1 MAVLGL
7 FSPLISLDTRCIIT
21 LWLKNQNAY
30 QFWREKVSPDTLDAA
45 WNYIP

>member
-21 LWLKNQNAY
+21 LWLRKQNAY
-30 QFWREKVSPDTLDAA
+30 QYTLDAA